1 MTAPIFM
8 ALPPEVHSA
17 LLSSGPGPGSLLAAA
32 GAWQSLSA
40 EYASAAAELT
50 STLASVQAGAWE
62 GPSAEQYVAAHTPYL
77 AWLAEAS
84 ATSAATAAQ
93 HETAAA
99 AYSTALATTP
109 TLGELAANHTTH
121 AVLVGTNFLG
131 INTIPIAV
139 NEADYVRMWI
149 QAATSMSTYQAVAG
163 AAVAAA
169 PSTAPSPFL
178 LAPGVGEAGSAA
190 ATAQQTGAQAQAG
203 ESGAALDS
211 SNIIADLLRAYMDFT
226 NQLFEPILNFFQ
238 DPIGNSIQLI
248 TDFLTNPSAALQ
260 TWGPFLF
267 AVAYQAI
274 SWIGASLTYPQLLIQ
289 PLLAIG
295 LGILGGIADQLLKLL
310 PLLFPP
316 PIAAAEV
323 PAPAPAPVRTEPTG
337 LFPAAGIP
345 AGGAPAPVPTGGTAA
360 GAPAPAP
367 TAPAAAPAAFVP
379 YAVPGGD
386 PDGEGFTPTV
396 RDTTG
401 AKAPAADIP
410 AAAAASAAAAAAAR
424 RKRRR
429 RKSAEVKGRAYAD
442 AYMDYED
449 QPDDEPPA
457 REPRISASTRGAGPL
472 GFAGT
477 AGKGD
482 AAATGLTTL
491 SPDAFGN
498 GPTSPML
505 PGTWNPG
512 GNEPDPPTRGSEGG
526 SRT

>member
-1 MTAPIFM
+1 MSAPIWM

-17 LLSSGPGPGSLLAAA
+17 LISSGAGPGSLLAAA

-84 ATSAATAAQ
+84 ANSAAAAAQ

-99 AYSTALATTP
+99 AYTTALATTP
-109 TLGELAANHTTH
+109 TLGELGANHATH
-121 AVLVGTNFLG
+121 AVLMGTNFLG
-131 INTIPIAV
+131 INTIPIAL

-149 QAATSMSTYQAVAG
+149 QAATAMSTYQAVAG

-169 PSTAPSPFL
+169 PATAPSPFL
-178 LAPGVGEAGSAA
+178 LAPGVGEAGAAA
-190 ATAQQTGAQAQAG
+190 ATAQQTGAQAQAT

-211 SNIIADLLRAYMDFT
+211 SNFLADLLKMYMDFT

-238 DPIGNSIQLI
+238 DPIGNTIQLI

-267 AVAYQAI
+267 ALAYQAI

-289 PLLAIG
+289 PLLAITF
-295 LGILGGIADQLLKLL
+295 GILGAFADQLLKLL
-310 PLLFPP
+310 PQLFPP
-316 PIAAAEV
+316 PAAAAV
-323 PAPAPAPVRTEPTG
+323 PAPAPAPVRAEPTS
-337 LFPAAGIP
+337 LLPAAGIP
-345 AGGAPAPVPTGGTAA
+345 SAGAPAPVPTGSAA
-360 GAPAPAP
+360 GAAPAPAP
-367 TAPAAAPAAFVP
+367 TAPAAAPAPLVP
-379 YAVPGGD
+379 YAVRGEDPG
-386 PDGEGFTPTV
+386 GEGFTPTA

-424 RKRRR
+424 RNRRR
-429 RKSAEVKGRAYAD
+429 PRAAEVKGRAYAD
-442 AYMDYED
+442 AYADYED
-449 QPDDEPPA
+449 EPDDAPRA
-457 REPRISASTRGAGPL
+457 GEPRVTQSARGAGPL
-472 GFAGT
+472 GFTGT
-477 AGKGD
+477 AGKAG

-505 PGTWNPG
+505 PGTWHPG
-512 GNEPDPPTRGSEGG
+512 SDDGG
-526 SRT
+526 SRS